1 MTCPGRAPQAA
12 PFAFGGGEAAS
23 VPAPASAPTPA
34 LVAAL
39 APAPAAGLPAPAAAA
54 VDGETKKQLEALND
68 EFLQWVEEEWEKG
81 EACDWSSAVRESP
94 RAARSEALPADS
106 ARAPSPSLR

>member
-94 RAARSEALPADS
+94 RAAREALLADS